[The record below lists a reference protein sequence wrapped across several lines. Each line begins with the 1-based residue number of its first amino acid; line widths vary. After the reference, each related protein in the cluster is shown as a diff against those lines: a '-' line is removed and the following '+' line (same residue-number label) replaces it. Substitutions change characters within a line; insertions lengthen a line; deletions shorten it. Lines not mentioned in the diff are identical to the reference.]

1 MRAGRICKAVLSA
14 AGFALV
20 AGGLFYYWAI
30 SSRLVRV
37 GDVRIDPLAHIDP
50 NRHYRLVVW
59 EHEVPLP
66 WEEGAH
72 REALAAA
79 VEEFTRVW
87 PNVTV
92 DVQFF
97 EWDEGHGKL
106 REAIAN
112 GSPPDVY
119 GMPLG
124 VRLIDAAWQIPIDA
138 YLTQEAAQD
147 LLESAR
153 RAVALDGRS
162 WAWPRWVLP
171 SLWVAREDLTP
182 SLGEARPSWTA
193 EQFLEAAADAKTK
206 AGAWGLV
213 ANPFDPYLFVDVIV
227 ASTGKNLI
235 GADGRRAWTTEEI
248 EAGLSFFKELIDR
261 GITDA
266 DAGRMSRTRLASFW
280 NRRAAV
286 VAPTT
291 PWLMRHLLTRGGAS
305 GGRQSGEEPLP
316 ESAGHLALPV
326 PPPAVARF
334 SGALRATVAGY
345 AVFRQEPYQGDDH
358 TRLAMFLAEHLSR
371 RLGPWEAAH
380 LFAAP
385 AHPSA
390 LERWR
395 VDAGLP
401 AKELDLIVEWAKAAL
416 APPLLDTHAEQQ
428 ARAVEEL
435 AGEFAKLWSGGDPA
449 DLAVQIAIA
458 VDGLRA
464 EVGHP

>member
-1 MRAGRICKAVLSA
+1 MRAGRFGKALLSA
-14 AGFALV
+14 AGVALI
-20 AGGLFYYWAI
+20 AGGIFYYWTAA
-30 SSRLVRV
+30 SRMIRV
-37 GDVRIDPLAHIDP
+37 GEVRIDPLAPIDP
-50 NRHYRLVVW
+50 NRRYHLVVW

-66 WEEGAH
+66 WDEGAH

-79 VEEFTRVW
+79 VEEFTQVW

-92 DVQFF
+92 EVLFF
-97 EWDEGHGKL
+97 EWHEGHGKL
-106 REAIAN
+106 REAIAK
-112 GSPPDVY
+112 GAPPDVY

-124 VRLIDAAWQIPIDA
+124 VRLVDPAWQVPVDA

-153 RAVALDGRS
+153 RAVTLDGRA

-182 SLGEARPSWTA
+182 ELEKARPSWTA
-193 EQFLEAAADAKTK
+193 EQFLEAAADARTK
-206 AGAWGLV
+206 AGAWGLA
-213 ANPFDPYLFVDVIV
+213 ANPFDPYLFVDVMV

-235 GADGRRAWTTEEI
+235 GADGRRAWSTTEI
-248 EAGLSFFKELIDR
+248 EQALAFFKELIDR

-266 DAGRMSRTRLASFW
+266 DPGRMSRTRLASFW

-286 VAPTT
+286 IAPTT

-305 GGRQSGEEPLP
+305 AGPGAGEEPLP

-326 PPPAVARF
+326 PPPAAGRPA
-334 SGALRATVAGY
+334 GALRATVAGY

-358 TRLAMFLAEHLSR
+358 TRFAMFLAEHLSR

-395 VDAGLP
+395 ADAGLG
-401 AKELDLIVEWAKAAL
+401 AKELDLLVEWAQAAL
-416 APPLLDTHAEQQ
+416 APPLLDAHAEQQ
-428 ARAVEEL
+428 ARAVEAL
-435 AGEFAKLWSGGDPA
+435 GEEFVKLWSGGDPS
-449 DLAVQIAIA
+449 DLAAQIAIA